1 MDAFIA
7 RQPIFNKKERVVA
20 YELLYRDSF
29 ENYYKGND
37 EDKATCNVI
46 ANVFSLVGVDKIT
59 WGKKAFINFPK
70 NLITDD
76 VIPMLP
82 KDVVIEIL
90 ETVEPTP
97 RVVNACRYLKE
108 CGYTLALDDFIF
120 DKKYIELLDLAD
132 IVKVDFKMARY
143 EKKFILNNTK
153 NNNIKFLAEKVETQE
168 DYNKAKNLGYDLF
181 QGYFFSKPTIVSAK
195 DIPKEKL
202 IYVEILSELSK
213 KNVDIVKLKSLIIKD
228 LSIIYKFL
236 KLINSSMYGLKSKI
250 ISPHQAITYLGEIES
265 CKWLYVIVL
274 GSMGSYRS
282 SEIVRASIV
291 RAKFCERIGS
301 KLYPDDLEKQYNFFI
316 VGMLSML
323 DVILERNMESLL
335 GELFL
340 EKDVR
345 EALIGKGNKYREV
358 LDLIISYERARWD
371 ECTEFSKKLNINISA
386 VVKEYIFA
394 LNWANII

>member
-29 ENYYKGND
+29 ENYYNGSD

-46 ANVFSLVGVDKIT
+46 ANVFSLAGVDKIT

-76 VIPMLP
+76 IIPMLP
-82 KDVVIEIL
+82 KNVVIEIL

-120 DKKYIELLDLAD
+120 DKKYIELLDLTD

-181 QGYFFSKPTIVSAK
+181 QGYFFSEPTVVSTK

-213 KNVDIVKLKSLIIKD
+213 KNVDIVKLKSLVIKD
-228 LSIIYKFL
+228 LSIVYKFL
-236 KLINSSMYGLKSKI
+236 KIINSCMYGLKSKI
-250 ISPHQAITYLGEIES
+250 VSPHQAITYLGEVES

-282 SEIVRASIV
+282 SEIVRASLV

-301 KLYPDDLEKQYNFFI
+301 RLYPDDLEKQYNFFI

-323 DVILERNMESLL
+323 DVILERNMESLS

-345 EALIGKGNKYREV
+345 EALIGKNNKYKEV
-358 LDLIISYERARWD
+358 LNLIISYERARWD
-371 ECTEFSKKLNINISA
+371 ECTEFSKKLNIDIST